1 MVSRCDWNQA
11 LAGKRLDEVA
21 RTRGK
26 PGSIEDAA
34 DTALWLVENGDCGG
48 IYFAISEDD
57 IQRVLRHP
65 ASMVASDGQVVLF
78 GRATPHP
85 RSYGT
90 FARVLGRYV
99 RELKTLTL
107 EEAIRKMSSYP
118 AQRLGLPDRGV
129 LRERMKADVVV
140 FDPAAVRDEA
150 TFDQPHQYAQGV
162 SAVIVNGQVAF
173 ENGAM
178 TGARPGR
185 ILYGPAHAP

>member
-1 MVSRCDWNQA
+1 M
-11 LAGKRLDEVA
+11 
-21 RTRGK
+21 RGK

-78 GRATPHP
+78 GRANPHP

-99 RELKTLTL
+99 RELNTDRKSTRLNSSHLVISYAVFCLKKKTTI
-107 EEAIRKMSSYP
+107 IR
-118 AQRLGLPDRGV
+118 RLNT
-129 LRERMKADVVV
+129 K
-140 FDPAAVRDEA
+140 
-150 TFDQPHQYAQGV
+150 
-162 SAVIVNGQVAF
+162 
-173 ENGAM
+173 
-178 TGARPGR
+178 
-185 ILYGPAHAP
+185 